1 MKIQSIQEKISKKK
15 QEVEVLEKELKE
27 QLAKQVN
34 TSEWLDVSDVLP
46 NCEVELIVHD
56 KNKSYDT
63 LGLKDKEDQLLTVEQ
78 CIALANSKYAS
89 QLKMDGTSSSD
100 DFFIKQPFNVNRAK
114 GLVAGFFSGRY
125 WSYFFSGRYSYV
137 AYDFRGVRFVR
148 KKKSSKSKK

>member
-15 QEVEVLEKELKE
+15 QEIETLEKELKE

-89 QLKMDGTSSSD
+89 QLKMDGTSSYD

-114 GLVAGFFSGRY
+114 GLVADFCSYGFR
-125 WSYFFSGRYSYV
+125 SYFDSYGGSYG
-137 AYDFRGVRFVR
+137 AFDYRGVRFVR